1 MSKDRA
7 IFLDRDGVLNE
18 LYYKDGH
25 VGSPVTAKELV
36 VYPKA
41 AESIKKIQKMGYKAI
56 VISNQ
61 PGVAK
66 KQFSYAELQNEQQDK
81 TSLLR
86 KKGCLLMGNITV
98 CTLRER

>member
-7 IFLDRDGVLNE
+7 IMLDRDGVLNE
-18 LYYKDGH
+18 LYYIDGH
-25 VGSPVTAKELV
+25 VGSPITAKGLV
-36 VYPKA
+36 VYPRA

-66 KQFSYAELQNEQQDK
+66 KQFSYAELLEDEQQDK
-81 TSLLR
+81 ASSCKR
-86 KKGCLLMGNITV
+86 RSV
-98 CTLRER
+98 S